1 MNVSLR
7 HIVQQDTFIAP
18 NLSSFQPKSTHLHQQ
33 TVRERSQR
41 PGVTQKIDCCAIHRD
56 DTLSYSVHL
65 KMG

>member
-1 MNVSLR
+1 MSLR
-7 HIVQQDTFIAP
+7 HIVQQDTLFAT

-33 TVRERSQR
+33 TARERLQR

-56 DTLSYSVHL
+56 DTLSYSVLL